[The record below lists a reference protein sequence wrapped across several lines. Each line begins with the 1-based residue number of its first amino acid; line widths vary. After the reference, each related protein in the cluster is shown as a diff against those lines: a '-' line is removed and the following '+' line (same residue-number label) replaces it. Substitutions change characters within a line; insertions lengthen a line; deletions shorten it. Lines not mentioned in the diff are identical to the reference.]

1 MACELT
7 RNDVSNIV
15 LGILR
20 RIHRDN
26 TITEFSR
33 FGIEL
38 LVDPFARAT
47 LYPRPITEE
56 IKEEGCFLRV
66 FGPSEC
72 QRAQDVEDI
81 VTAAW
86 NDVKSS
92 QMRVAMV
99 ARLTGSVVPPP
110 AGAPAAVVSAAR
122 RSAGAGAQSRGT
134 KKSSR
139 KRRNRPK

>member
-33 FGIEL
+33 FAIEL
-38 LVDPFARAT
+38 MVDPFARAT

-56 IKEEGCFLRV
+56 IKQEGGFLRV

-81 VTAAW
+81 VTAVWERREVSFAPKFEYG
-86 NDVKSS
+86 NTF
-92 QMRVAMV
+92 AGT
-99 ARLTGSVVPPP
+99 LTV
-110 AGAPAAVVSAAR
+110 R
-122 RSAGAGAQSRGT
+122 F
-134 KKSSR
+134 R
-139 KRRNRPK
+139 KL